1 MPSMSNQH
9 LQWILWYCLLILI
22 ISLFSKA
29 FDFELSPISKGERLE
44 TLNVALILYLHGS
57 SNLYALFLIHS
68 RTLNE

>member
-1 MPSMSNQH
+1 MPMSNQH

-29 FDFELSPISKGERLE
+29 FDFELSPTSKGERLE
-44 TLNVALILYLHGS
+44 TLNVALLLYSYGS